1 MDRFYGKQST
11 FLIWRISLHILCAL
25 SVALYLG
32 GGRGVGV
39 GVVDRAGKSQ
49 MRLFRAQIAYEYGYE
64 RSTVT
69 LWKGGGGLP
78 SHIPYLV
85 LFILVLFDICALWT
99 IIYTYS
105 HDPLK
110 LSYLVG

>member
-49 MRLFRAQIAYEYGYE
+49 MRLFRAQIAHEYGYE
-64 RSTVT
+64 HNTFT
-69 LWKGGGGLP
+69 LGREGLP
-78 SHIPYLV
+78 HPIS
-85 LFILVLFDICALWT
+85 DIIRHLW
-99 IIYTYS
+99 
-105 HDPLK
+105 
-110 LSYLVG
+110 